1 MPKIDPKQFKLL
13 KRSPAGKI
21 SAQEILGGTVQVEGS
36 FAYTLIDAGTGKLP
50 PKLQAKRNGQDLQLL
65 VDGEPVLRLEGF
77 YAPVNGNTA
86 FDGSGELFAPAAGNY
101 DSGYALVT
109 GDALG
114 ASDKVIVGKPD
125 APVGDEGGWSWITWG
140 GLIGLGI
147 LGAAAAGGSSGGG
160 GSGGSNGGGTG
171 GNNGGGTG
179 GGTGGNTGGNTGGG
193 DPPLPPLSLLSQRA
207 GIVGPDGLANAKVQV
222 RFDANADGRI
232 DATEAA
238 SALSA
243 TLVSSAPNSGYR
255 GQFSLPDAISA
266 DTFNPATGVLQFTS
280 TGGSKLLLGSEVA
293 VTGSLQTM
301 AYLTHPVSASSTSF
315 QVVLS
320 PLTTLGANL
329 FRQELALGAPPGF
342 DLARAYDEDLGYVSD
357 ALGLPMSAGAL
368 MSVAPERSPAL
379 RLVAELKANALMNG
393 LVALASGKSTAPTD
407 AASLALSESSSADV
421 AYRLANYITHRG
433 SFDLGDAAQ
442 LKAAFASVLPAS
454 LAIDDVLAGTLA
466 KMMAIYDLALEGGGA
481 MSRVPDAMLPEFSRI
496 VAGLNQAMNAGT
508 LSSDGVQS
516 GVKAAM
522 DVLLADLRSKLA
534 DANAGGFVHVIADAA
549 GARLDLNFD
558 GRIDDE
564 DKVDGNFISAD
575 FAVGKNADPAANR
588 VFVTYLTLPTA
599 TQAQVLKTFGTND
612 GSTFV
617 LDPGNTGNRIDLK
630 WSAADANAALK
641 KQDLA
646 LTARGAA
653 STALLSIGK
662 LPAVSSTEGI
672 TASFGALAILA
683 AGDAHGVNDLD
694 APIFSKANVSIGLGG
709 KDASGAPLAGSIA
722 GPVRV
727 QAAGRQS
734 EAALT
739 ALSNAG
745 IDAADL
751 SAITTGVQAKATL
764 QMQAAG
770 SGVLKANRVS
780 ATSHASEGESELGLA
795 SVDGN
800 VVVGS
805 QISALAAGDGSSSSV
820 TVSSTK
826 GAILIAS
833 TSGTST
839 TYGDV
844 SAIASGSTLT
854 VLDTDRRTTASV
866 NLSSDAG
873 SISLGAL
880 CVLASG
886 VNSIASVTADAEK
899 GTVTV
904 NGAVTVAATGY
915 GADAQLDLSGYS
927 ATATGTGLMLGS
939 SLSVSTSA
947 TAASSLVSV
956 NLESLGGAAS
966 LQGYASQS
974 ATGAHSAI
982 QTSVSA
988 ADRLTVGQHV
998 VVTSGGSQS
1007 SSDLS
1012 LTANGG
1018 LSIGAA
1024 GSSADAKSV
1033 TLASAGY
1040 GSAASLALTGDV
1052 IVAGDVTLARS
1063 GAMASDSTQN
1073 FTRLSVSGAS
1083 SMVDIHGKLDLKSEA
1098 SAVGGKVSA
1107 VFGAGKAGT
1116 YAAKIGGDLL
1126 LQSAGYGSK
1135 AEFDASATEGLSS
1148 LDIGGNWRTISSGT
1162 GDLVGLNYGSLANVS
1177 LSGAAT
1183 MLHVGGNLEVIA
1195 GTELSRALLETSF
1208 VPASGTASASGSIAG
1223 SVLVSAT
1230 GYGSQAWASFTGLS
1244 VPDIVVSGNVSV
1256 AARGSAAAA
1265 IFDAGETMSARGNL
1279 SVLADS
1285 GAGSMSGAFASM
1297 SIGVDAIGGRN
1308 GNVNAVRA
1316 GDVAILTVNNAAYGG
1331 SYTIGSASGAG
1342 MSYLQI
1348 NGAPAQSIRISYQQQ
1363 GNANIL
1369 LGTQDQDLSA
1379 QAAIGGMVTIDG
1391 FRTGTDALIIPWAPP
1406 GANFQMSGYP
1416 FFSDLQTFLR
1426 DAIRDIGSEPFPHS
1440 DAAAYRSAY
1449 SMTENVTYIAYD
1461 LDGTGLTGL
1470 VKLTGNHYLFNF
1482 NDPVT
1487 LPAATGIDSSVINP
1501 TLRSTVAAGSVT
1513 NANGGD
1519 IIKTAV
1525 VVNADVAE
1533 KQTLTLSTS
1542 DGNVRMQSL
1551 SATASAYFSQA
1562 ILDLSPGRGGLA
1574 PAPELAV
1581 AGDVN
1586 LTAGGRSSLVKL
1598 AVNQS
1603 PSGMI
1608 VGGNLNA
1615 VASGDGSLIR
1625 AEVNDVFR
1633 QTYGNLVRLQATGA
1647 YSEVEL
1653 KLTQANVE
1661 AERTFSGGLA
1671 LQASGFQSKLVYSQA
1686 DGNDSHTTFNGPVS
1700 VNASGAESSS
1710 SMNVDYKLGDIHL
1723 AAGLQVNAS
1732 GDKASASVAI
1742 TKDYLIVSNLAPS
1755 IRIGADV
1762 AIKAIGESSIARVS
1776 IASSS
1781 DPALELGANLLA
1793 EASGGGAEASFDA
1806 QLSARQ
1812 FSVNQVRATAN
1823 GAAAESDINVSLG
1836 QFIFQGSPTATRV
1849 GGGRISTRGDVTT
1862 GVSAVNARASVTMR
1876 TFSDD
1881 IVIGGALG
1889 ALAQFGNAGS
1899 SAPDARIS
1907 LWAGA
1912 GRLTTGNDGDVLD
1925 YDTISGY
1932 GAVTVAG
1939 NVSAIS
1945 TGVGAA
1951 SDVSLF
1957 AVGKALT
1964 IGAGVNLAATAT
1976 ASVASVAL
1984 QAQDGADSVTPTTV
1998 LAANINISGALQL
2011 EASGTGSS
2019 AQLAVVANRGQVKL
2033 SGTSS
2038 VVASGVGADA
2048 ALSVSSLRSGISAGG
2063 DLIVSATAADSHAS
2077 ISVKSGELHNLV
2089 QSATPSVTISGGL
2102 HVLASGSD
2110 SRSDAEISNEAV
2122 SGKISIGQSVTVGA
2136 LGEGSHAH
2144 LLLKQGSAS
2153 DVTVAGT
2160 MLLSADSSMGVAAGA
2175 AVDADLTL
2183 GKLGSAPVDLFLR
2196 AMQQD
2201 DTVSATL
2208 SLYADGGRA
2217 QLGGSGEAGIASLT
2231 LGEKTSAANQLVD
2244 QVDIA
2249 FSGSSGKAIVNFG
2262 ADQDSMTASALQQ
2275 VLVKGFR
2282 IDQDELNFGTLSKVV
2297 TTAKTLDGFISA
2309 AIDNFNT
2316 TSSGTTSSQPVA
2328 EVFIGGNDSQT
2339 YLAYDYDGTGISAI
2353 IVLDGVSASA
2363 YKTHNGLA

>member
-50 PKLQAKRNGQDLQLL
+50 SELQAKRNGQDLQLL

-125 APVGDEGGWSWITWG
+125 APVADEGGWSWTTWG
-140 GLIGLGI
+140 GLLGVGI
-147 LGAAAAGGSSGGG
+147 LGAAAASGSSDGG
-160 GSGGSNGGGTG
+160 GSGGNNGGGTG

-179 GGTGGNTGGNTGGG
+179 GNNGGGNTGGG
-193 DPPLPPLSLLSQRA
+193 DPPVPPLSLLSQRA
-207 GIVGPDGLANAKVQV
+207 GIVGPDGLANAKVQI

-232 DATEAA
+232 DTTEAV
-238 SALSA
+238 SALS
-243 TLVSSAPNSGYR
+243 TTVVSSAPNSGYR

-280 TGGSKLLLGSEVA
+280 TGGSRLVLGSEVV

-329 FRQELALGAPPGF
+329 FRQELGLGTPPGF
-342 DLARAYDEDLGYVSD
+342 DLPRAYDQHLGYVSD

-393 LVALASGKSTAPTD
+393 LVALASGKSSAPTD
-407 AASLALSESSSADV
+407 AASLTLSETSSADI

-433 SFDLGDAAQ
+433 SLDLGDAAQ
-442 LKAAFASVLPAS
+442 VKAAFASVLPAS
-454 LAIDDVLAGTLA
+454 LAVDDVLAGTLA

-496 VAGLNQAMNAGT
+496 VAGLNQAMNAGS
-508 LSSDGVQS
+508 LSSDAVQS
-516 GVKAAM
+516 GVQAAM
-522 DVLLADLRSKLA
+522 EVLLADLRSKLA

-558 GRIDDE
+558 GRIDE
-564 DKVDGNFISAD
+564 QDKVGGDFVSAD
-575 FAVGKNADPAANR
+575 FAAGKNADPAANR

-599 TQAQVLKTFGTND
+599 TQAQVLKTFGAND
-612 GSTFV
+612 GSTFI
-617 LDPGNTGNRIDLK
+617 LDTGNTGNRIDLK

-683 AGDAHGVNDLD
+683 AGDAHGVNELN
-694 APIFSKANVSIGLGG
+694 APIFSKASVSIGLGG
-709 KDASGAPLAGSIA
+709 KDASGAPLAGSIV

-734 EAALT
+734 EATLT

-751 SAITTGVQAKATL
+751 SAISSGVQGTAKL

-770 SGVLKANRVS
+770 SGALKANLVS
-780 ATSHASEGESELGLA
+780 ATSHASGGESDLSLA

-800 VVVGS
+800 VVIGS

-820 TVSSTK
+820 TLSSSK
-826 GAILIAS
+826 GSILVAS
-833 TSGTST
+833 TSGTSMI
-839 TYGDV
+839 YGDV

-854 VLDTDRRTTASV
+854 VLDTDRRTVASV

-873 SISLGAL
+873 SISLGAIR
-880 CVLASG
+880 VLASG
-886 VNSIASVTADAEK
+886 ANSLASVTADAEK
-899 GTVTV
+899 GAVTV

-927 ATATGTGLMLGS
+927 ATATGTGLLLSS

-947 TAASSLVSV
+947 TASGSRVSV
-956 NLESLGGAAS
+956 NLESLGGTAS
-966 LQGYASQS
+966 LQGYAIQS
-974 ATGAHSAI
+974 ATGAHTAI

-988 ADRLTVGQHV
+988 ADRLIVGQHV

-1007 SSDLS
+1007 ASDLS
-1012 LTANGG
+1012 LAANGS

-1024 GSSADAKSV
+1024 GSSAEAKGV
-1033 TLASAGY
+1033 MLTSAGY

-1073 FTRLSVSGAS
+1073 LTRLSLSGAS
-1083 SMVDIHGKLDLKSEA
+1083 SMVDIRGKLDLKSEA

-1126 LQSAGYGSK
+1126 LQSAGYGSQ
-1135 AEFDASATEGLSS
+1135 AEFDASATGGLFS
-1148 LDIGGNWRTISSGT
+1148 LDVGGSWRTMSSGT
-1162 GDLVGLNYGSLANVS
+1162 GDLVGLNYGSVANVS

-1183 MLHVGGNLEVIA
+1183 LLHVGGNLEVIA
-1195 GTELSRALLETSF
+1195 GTELSRALLTTTF
-1208 VPASGTASASGSIAG
+1208 APASGTATASGSIAG

-1230 GYGSQAWASFTGLS
+1230 GYGSQALASFTGLS
-1244 VPDIVVSGNVSV
+1244 VPDVVVSGNVSV
-1256 AARGSAAAA
+1256 AARGSAATAILDAA
-1265 IFDAGETMSARGNL
+1265 DTVSTRGNL

-1285 GAGSMSGAFASM
+1285 GTGAISGAFASL

-1308 GNVNAVRA
+1308 GNVNAVSA
-1316 GDVAILTVNNAAYGG
+1316 GDIAVLNVNNAAYGG
-1331 SYTIGSASGAG
+1331 SYTVGSGSGAG
-1342 MSYLQI
+1342 TSYLQI
-1348 NGAPAQSIRISYQQQ
+1348 NGAPAQNIRISYQQH
-1363 GNANIL
+1363 GTANIL
-1369 LGTQDQDLSA
+1369 LGTQDQDLSV
-1379 QAAIGGMVTIDG
+1379 QAAIANMVTIEG
-1391 FRTGTDALIIPWAPP
+1391 FRFGRDALIVPWAPP
-1406 GANFQMSGYP
+1406 GANFQMSTYQ
-1416 FFSDLQTFLR
+1416 FFSDLQTFVSNS
-1426 DAIRDIGSEPFPHS
+1426 IRDIGSEPFPHG

-1449 SMTENVTYIAYD
+1449 NFMTNDPVTYIAYD
-1461 LDGTGLTGL
+1461 LDGVGLTGL
-1470 VKLTGNHYLFNF
+1470 VKLIGRFDQFTF
-1482 NDPVT
+1482 NDP
-1487 LPAATGIDSSVINP
+1487 LPLPEATGIDSSVINP

-1542 DGNVRMQSL
+1542 DGSVRMQSL
-1551 SATASAYFSQA
+1551 SATASAYFSQV
-1562 ILDLSPGRGGLA
+1562 IMDLSPGAGSQA
-1574 PAPELAV
+1574 PAPELAI
-1581 AGDVN
+1581 AGDVQ
-1586 LTAGGRSSLVKL
+1586 LTAGGRSSFVNLS
-1598 AVNQS
+1598 VNQS
-1603 PSGMI
+1603 TSAMT
-1608 VGGNLNA
+1608 VGGNLSA

-1625 AEVNDVFR
+1625 TEVNEVFR

-1647 YSEVEL
+1647 YSEVDL
-1653 KLTQANVE
+1653 KLMQASSE
-1661 AERTFSGGLA
+1661 AQRAFSGGLS
-1671 LQASGFQSKLVYSQA
+1671 LQASGFQSKAVYLQA

-1710 SMNVDYKLGDIHL
+1710 SMNIDYKPGDL
-1723 AAGLQVNAS
+1723 SMAAGLQVNAS
-1732 GDKASASVAI
+1732 GDKASASVSIA
-1742 TKDYLIVSNLAPS
+1742 KDYFIVSNLVPS

-1762 AIKAIGESSIARVS
+1762 AIKAIGESSIAKVS

-1781 DPALELGANLLA
+1781 DPALEIGANLLA
-1793 EASGGGAEASFDA
+1793 EASGGGAEASFNA

-1812 FSVNQVRATAN
+1812 FSVGRVQATAT
-1823 GAAAESDINVSLG
+1823 GAAAESDIDVSLG
-1836 QFIFQGSPTATRV
+1836 HFVFEGSPTATRV
-1849 GGGRISTRGDVTT
+1849 GGGRISARGDVTA
-1862 GVSAVNARASVTMR
+1862 GVSAVNARASVAMR
-1876 TFSDD
+1876 TFNDD
-1881 IVIGGALG
+1881 IVIGGALA

-1899 SAPDARIS
+1899 SDPDARIS
-1907 LWAGA
+1907 LGAGA
-1912 GRLTTGNDGDVLD
+1912 GRLTTGNGGDVLD

-1939 NVSAIS
+1939 SVSAIS

-1951 SDVSLF
+1951 SEVSLF

-1964 IGAGVNLAATAT
+1964 VGAGVNLAATAT
-1976 ASVASVAL
+1976 DSIASVSL
-1984 QAQDGADSVTPTTV
+1984 QGQDGADSVTPTTV
-1998 LAANINISGALQL
+1998 LAANINISGTVQL

-2019 AQLAVVANRGQVKL
+2019 AQLAVVANRGQVSL

-2038 VVASGVGADA
+2038 VIASGVGADA
-2048 ALSVSSLRSGISAGG
+2048 ALSVASLRSGISAAG

-2077 ISVKSGELHNLV
+2077 ISFKSGELHDPL

-2102 HVLASGSD
+2102 HLLASGTD
-2110 SRSDAEISNEAV
+2110 SRSYAEISNEAV
-2122 SGKISIGQSVTVGA
+2122 SGKISIAQSVTAGA
-2136 LGEGSHAH
+2136 LGEGSHAN
-2144 LLLKQGSAS
+2144 LLIKQGSAS
-2153 DVTVAGT
+2153 DVTIAGT
-2160 MLLSADSSMGVAAGA
+2160 MLLSADSSMGIAAGA
-2175 AVDADLTL
+2175 VVDADLTL
-2183 GKLGSAPVDLFLR
+2183 GKLGTAPVDLFLR

-2208 SLYADGGRA
+2208 RLYADGGRA
-2217 QLGGSGEAGIASLT
+2217 QLGGSGDAGVASLT
-2231 LGEKTSAANQLVD
+2231 LGEKTSAANQLLD
-2244 QVDIA
+2244 QVDIS

-2262 ADQDSMTASALQQ
+2262 ADQDSMTSSAIQQ

-2282 IDQDELNFGTLSKVV
+2282 IDQDELNFGTLSKVA

-2309 AIDNFNT
+2309 AVDNFNT
-2316 TSSGTTSSQPVA
+2316 TAGGTTTSQPVA

-2339 YLAYDYDGTGISAI
+2339 YLAYDYDGSGISAI